1 MNLTAGMMIEGM
13 TKGGVSFEAT
23 IIGSDYDTTTG
34 HHFFTLKYSKHSG
47 TGRSPKKVWRGK
59 DLYPIVFNYEMPA
72 NEYQLSA
79 EQKELD
85 KLNNPVLNERYMR
98 LLAEREQQRLEWDR
112 LLQKEEEA
120 ILAQGWQDG
129 DIIQEMGWMLEFTH
143 TYRTETY
150 SDYDL
155 AREAVERNM
164 QKHYCHTVTLS
175 QVRKEVVP
183 IVGHERNYLALK
195 TMVYTNEIFKK

>member
-1 MNLTAGMMIEGM
+1 MITNQNKLPYLVQETQQKWLQYLARLIDDQDIKLLETKQGYLAMKAAGGADKYIGP
-13 TKGGVSFEAT
+13 SQDSLD
-23 IIGSDYDTTTG
+23 IIYAMAPS
-34 HHFFTLKYSKHSG
+34 
-47 TGRSPKKVWRGK
+47 
-59 DLYPIVFNYEMPA
+59 
-72 NEYQLSA
+72 QLSA
-79 EQKELD
+79 EQKDLD